1 MYNDCN
7 IDSSEDKEMADRD
20 YGSSEN
26 KYSSLVEHIE
36 AEMPKMSKGQKAIA
50 RFILSDYERAAY
62 MTAAKIGEEAG
73 VSESTV
79 VRFTMELGYEGYP
92 HFQHLLQEELKVK
105 LTSVQRLN
113 ASKRYSSDSQVLH
126 SILQSDIEHLKST
139 LENVDPVA
147 FSQAV
152 ETILGAKRIFLMGL
166 RSSSPLSSFMHFY
179 FTLLFDDVRHIHSN
193 SANEVFEQIL
203 PIGPGDVLIG
213 ISFPRYSARTIQS
226 MQYARQRGA
235 AVVAITDKADTPLA
249 QKSDV
254 ALFATSDMASFVD
267 SLVAPLSVINALIV
281 ALGIRKRDHIEQ
293 TFEALEHLW
302 DEYKV
307 YDKSKDR
314 KTDLPV

>member
-1 MYNDCN
+1 MPDNEAE
-7 IDSSEDKEMADRD
+7 SVV
-20 YGSSEN
+20 N
-26 KYSSLVEHIE
+26 KYISLVEHIE
-36 AEMPKMSKGQKAIA
+36 SEMPKMSKGHKAIA

-92 HFQHLLQEELKVK
+92 HFQRLLQEELKVK

-113 ASKRYSSDSQVLH
+113 ASRRFANDDQVLQ
-126 SILQSDIEHLKST
+126 SILESDISHLKST
-139 LENVDPVA
+139 LENIDPQA
-147 FSQAV
+147 FRMAV
-152 ETILGAKRIFLMGL
+152 ETIVGAKRIFIMGL
-166 RSSSPLSSFMHFY
+166 RSSSPLSSFLHFY

-213 ISFPRYSARTIQS
+213 ISFPRYSVRTIQS
-226 MQYARQRGA
+226 MQYARERGA

-249 QKSDV
+249 RHSDV

-281 ALGIRKRDHIEQ
+281 SLGMRKRDHIEQ

-314 KTDLPV
+314 KVDLPV

>member
-1 MYNDCN
+1 MPDNDV
-7 IDSSEDKEMADRD
+7 ETV
-20 YGSSEN
+20 GN
-26 KYSSLVEHIE
+26 KYISLVEHIE
-36 AEMPKMSKGQKAIA
+36 SEMPKMSKGHKAIA

-92 HFQHLLQEELKVK
+92 HFQRLLQEELKVK

-113 ASKRYSSDSQVLH
+113 ASRRFANDDQVLQ
-126 SILQSDIEHLKST
+126 SILESDISHLKST
-139 LENVDPVA
+139 LENIDPKA
-147 FSQAV
+147 FRLAV
-152 ETILGAKRIFLMGL
+152 ETIVGAKRIFIMGL
-166 RSSSPLSSFMHFY
+166 RSSSPLSSFLQFY

-226 MQYARQRGA
+226 MQYARERGA

-249 QKSDV
+249 RHSDV

-281 ALGIRKRDHIEQ
+281 SLGMRKRDHIEQ

-314 KTDLPV
+314 KSDLPV

>member
-1 MYNDCN
+1 MHQKDT
-7 IDSSEDKEMADRD
+7 EDQ
-20 YGSSEN
+20 GL

-36 AEMPKMSKGQKAIA
+36 AELPKMSKGQKAIA

-62 MTAAKIGEEAG
+62 MTAAKIGEAAG

-92 HFQHLLQEELKVK
+92 HFQRLLQEELKVK

-113 ASKRYSSDSQVLH
+113 ASKRFSSDSQVLNT
-126 SILQSDIEHLKST
+126 ILQADIDHLKST
-139 LENVDPVA
+139 FENIDEPS
-147 FSQAV
+147 FTRAV
-152 ETILGAKRIFLMGL
+152 EEILGAKRIFVMGL
-166 RSSSPLSSFMHFY
+166 RSSAPLSSFVHYY
-179 FTLLFDDVRHIHSN
+179 FTLLFDDVRHINSN
-193 SANEVFEQIL
+193 STNEVFEQIL

-213 ISFPRYSARTIQS
+213 ISFPRYSMRTIQS

-235 AVVAITDKADTPLA
+235 AVVAITDKPGTPLSQQA
-249 QKSDV
+249 DV
-254 ALFATSDMASFVD
+254 SLYAISDMASFVD
-267 SLVAPLSVINALIV
+267 SLVAPLSLITALIV

-307 YDKSKDR
+307 YDKGHDR
-314 KTDLPV
+314 KQDVPL

>member
-1 MYNDCN
+1 MQQKDTENQ
-7 IDSSEDKEMADRD
+7 EMKH
-20 YGSSEN
+20 SN
-26 KYSSLVEHIE
+26 LVEHIE
-36 AEMPKMSKGQKAIA
+36 SEMPKMSKGQKAIA

-79 VRFTMELGYEGYP
+79 VRFTMELGYDGYP

-113 ASKRYSSDSQVLH
+113 ASRRFSSDAQVLN
-126 SILQSDIEHLKST
+126 SILQTDIDNLKST
-139 LENVDPVA
+139 YENIDGEA
-147 FSQAV
+147 FSKAV
-152 ETILGAKRIFLMGL
+152 ETILGAKRIFVMGL
-166 RSSSPLSSFMHFY
+166 RSSAPLSSFIHFY
-179 FTLLFDDVRHIHSN
+179 FTLLFDDVRHIHSS

-213 ISFPRYSARTIQS
+213 ISFPRYSTRTIQS

-235 AVVAITDKADTPLA
+235 TVVAITDKADTPLA
-249 QKSDV
+249 QQADV
-254 ALFATSDMASFVD
+254 ALYAASNMASFVD

-281 ALGIRKRDHIEQ
+281 ALGMRKRDHIEQ
-293 TFEALEHLW
+293 TFEALESLW

-307 YDKSKDR
+307 YDKGEDR
-314 KTDLPV
+314 KNELVL

>member
-1 MYNDCN
+1 MKMQQ
-7 IDSSEDKEMADRD
+7 KETGNQDIR
-20 YGSSEN
+20 
-26 KYSSLVEHIE
+26 YSSLVEHIE
-36 AEMPKMSKGQKAIA
+36 AEMPRMSKGQKSIA

-92 HFQHLLQEELKVK
+92 HFQRLLQEELKVK

-113 ASKRYSSDSQVLH
+113 ASRRFSSDAQVLN
-126 SILQSDIEHLKST
+126 SILQADIDNLKTTFESID
-139 LENVDPVA
+139 EAA
-147 FSQAV
+147 FSKAV
-152 ETILGAKRIFLMGL
+152 ETILGAKRIFVMGL
-166 RSSSPLSSFMHFY
+166 RSSAPLSSFIHFY

-213 ISFPRYSARTIQS
+213 ISFPRYSMRTIQS

-235 AVVAITDKADTPLA
+235 AVVAITDKADTPLSEHA
-249 QKSDV
+249 DV

-267 SLVAPLSVINALIV
+267 SLVAPLSLINALIV
-281 ALGIRKRDHIEQ
+281 ALGMRKRDHIEQ

-307 YDKSKDR
+307 YDKGKDR
-314 KTDLPV
+314 KAELPII

>member
-1 MYNDCN
+1 
-7 IDSSEDKEMADRD
+7 MADN
-20 YGSSEN
+20 EVETANN
-26 KYSSLVEHIE
+26 KYISLVEHIE
-36 AEMPKMSKGQKAIA
+36 SEMPKMSKGHKAIA

-92 HFQHLLQEELKVK
+92 HFQRLLQEELKVK

-113 ASKRYSSDSQVLH
+113 ASRRFANDEQVLQ
-126 SILQSDIEHLKST
+126 SILESDISHLKST
-139 LENVDPVA
+139 LENIDPKA
-147 FSQAV
+147 FRLAV
-152 ETILGAKRIFLMGL
+152 ETIVGAKRIFIMGL
-166 RSSSPLSSFMHFY
+166 RSSSPLSSFLHFY

-226 MQYARQRGA
+226 MQYARERGA

-249 QKSDV
+249 RHSDV

-281 ALGIRKRDHIEQ
+281 SLGMRKRDHIEQ

-314 KTDLPV
+314 KSDLPV

>member
-1 MYNDCN
+1 MHEKH
-7 IDSSEDKEMADRD
+7 IDNQDMR
-20 YGSSEN
+20 N
-26 KYSSLVEHIE
+26 TNLVEHIE

-92 HFQHLLQEELKVK
+92 HFQRLLQEELKVK

-113 ASKRYSSDSQVLH
+113 ASRRFSSDSQVLS
-126 SILQSDIEHLKST
+126 SILQTDIDNLKST
-139 LENVDPVA
+139 FENIDEAA
-147 FSQAV
+147 FSKAV
-152 ETILGAKRIFLMGL
+152 ETILAAKRIFVMGL
-166 RSSSPLSSFMHFY
+166 RSSAPLSSFIHFY

-193 SANEVFEQIL
+193 STNEVFEQIL
-203 PIGPGDVLIG
+203 PIGPGDVLLG
-213 ISFPRYSARTIQS
+213 ISFPRYSMRTIQS

-235 AVVAITDKADTPLA
+235 SVVAITDKADTPLA
-249 QKSDV
+249 QQADV

-281 ALGIRKRDHIEQ
+281 ALGMRKRDHIEQ
-293 TFEALEHLW
+293 TFEALETLW

-307 YDKSKDR
+307 YDKGEDR
-314 KTDLPV
+314 KADLLL

>member
-1 MYNDCN
+1 MQQKDN
-7 IDSSEDKEMADRD
+7 
-20 YGSSEN
+20 EN
-26 KYSSLVEHIE
+26 QDMRHSNLVEHIE
-36 AEMPKMSKGQKAIA
+36 SEMPKMSKGQKAIA

-113 ASKRYSSDSQVLH
+113 ASRRFSSDGQVLS
-126 SILQSDIEHLKST
+126 SILQTDIENLKST
-139 LENVDPVA
+139 YENIDSTA
-147 FSQAV
+147 FSKAV
-152 ETILGAKRIFLMGL
+152 ETILASKRIFVMGL
-166 RSSSPLSSFMHFY
+166 RSSAPLSSFIHFY

-213 ISFPRYSARTIQS
+213 ISFPRYSMRTIQS

-249 QKSDV
+249 LQADV

-281 ALGIRKRDHIEQ
+281 ALGMRKRDHIEQ
-293 TFEALEHLW
+293 TFEALENLW

-307 YDKSKDR
+307 YDKGEDR
-314 KTDLPV
+314 KSDIII

>member
-1 MYNDCN
+1 MQQKDN
-7 IDSSEDKEMADRD
+7 
-20 YGSSEN
+20 EN
-26 KYSSLVEHIE
+26 QDIRHANLVDHIE
-36 AEMPKMSKGQKAIA
+36 SEMPRMSKGQKAIA

-113 ASKRYSSDSQVLH
+113 ASRRYTNDSQVLS
-126 SILQSDIEHLKST
+126 SILQTDIDNLKT
-139 LENVDPVA
+139 TFDNIDEVA
-147 FSQAV
+147 FRKAV
-152 ETILGAKRIFLMGL
+152 ETILSARRIFIMGL
-166 RSSSPLSSFMHFY
+166 RSSAPLSSFLHFY

-213 ISFPRYSARTIQS
+213 ISFPRYSTRTIQS

-235 AVVAITDKADTPLA
+235 TVVAITDKADTPLSQQA
-249 QKSDV
+249 DV

-281 ALGIRKRDHIEQ
+281 ALGMRKRDHIEQ
-293 TFEALEHLW
+293 TFEALENLW

-307 YDKSKDR
+307 YDKGEDR
-314 KTDLPV
+314 KSELIP

>member
-1 MYNDCN
+1 MKMQQKD
-7 IDSSEDKEMADRD
+7 M
-20 YGSSEN
+20 EN
-26 KYSSLVEHIE
+26 QDMKFTSLVEHIE

-92 HFQHLLQEELKVK
+92 HFQRLLQEELKVK

-113 ASKRYSSDSQVLH
+113 ASRRFSSDSQVLN
-126 SILQSDIEHLKST
+126 SILQADIDNLKGT
-139 LENVDPVA
+139 FENIDEDA
-147 FSQAV
+147 FSRAV
-152 ETILGAKRIFLMGL
+152 ETILRAKRIFVMGL
-166 RSSSPLSSFMHFY
+166 RSSAPLSSFIHFY

-213 ISFPRYSARTIQS
+213 ISFPRYSVRTIQS

-235 AVVAITDKADTPLA
+235 AVVAITDKADAPLA
-249 QKSDV
+249 QQADV
-254 ALFATSDMASFVD
+254 ALCATSDMASFVD

-281 ALGIRKRDHIEQ
+281 ALGMRKRDHIEQ
-293 TFEALEHLW
+293 TFEALENLW

-307 YDKSKDR
+307 YDKSQDR
-314 KTDLPV
+314 KTDLTL

>member
-1 MYNDCN
+1 MHQ
-7 IDSSEDKEMADRD
+7 RD
-20 YGSSEN
+20 NEN
-26 KYSSLVEHIE
+26 QDIKHSNLVEHIE
-36 AEMPKMSKGQKAIA
+36 SEMPRMSKGQKAIA

-62 MTAAKIGEEAG
+62 MTAVKIGEEAG

-113 ASKRYSSDSQVLH
+113 ASRRYTNDSQVLS
-126 SILQSDIEHLKST
+126 SILQTDIDNLKT
-139 LENVDPVA
+139 TFDNIDEVA
-147 FSQAV
+147 FRKAV
-152 ETILGAKRIFLMGL
+152 ETILSAKRIFIMGL
-166 RSSSPLSSFMHFY
+166 RSSAPLSSFLHFY

-213 ISFPRYSARTIQS
+213 ISFPRYSTRTIQS

-235 AVVAITDKADTPLA
+235 TVVAITDKADTPLSQQA
-249 QKSDV
+249 DV

-281 ALGIRKRDHIEQ
+281 ALGMRKRDHIEQ
-293 TFEALEHLW
+293 TFEALENLW

-307 YDKSKDR
+307 YDKGEDR
-314 KTDLPV
+314 KNELIL